1 MCLISKAMENTLW
14 ILKIGFNLD
23 SKQNNHK
30 SKALGYEK
38 DTQESN
44 LFKSNLNQPQN

>member
-1 MCLISKAMENTLW
+1 MYLTSKALENTLW
-14 ILKIGFNLD
+14 ILKIGLNLD

-38 DTQESN
+38 NTQENN